1 MKKSFNPSK
10 FLALSLLLIFIGCGK
25 DDEDDEKKNG
35 GDLELKCEA
44 AISIEE
50 VTYFSADA
58 NLTWDCEEEPEVNR
72 IGVAYA
78 ENQAPGEGDSI
89 VWSDELE
96 ENTVVVLGDLMAE
109 TTYYV
114 RMVVES
120 EKNRWYS
127 SSESFTTDAAPTYM
141 YDIENNKY
149 PTVFINGQEWMA
161 EGLRTS
167 KYNDGTSILLIENL
181 HNWPQE
187 STGVY
192 ANYNNTPARS
202 VRAGAF
208 YNFQAV
214 NSGKLCPQGW
224 RVPTAQDFN
233 NLSDHLGGNAVAGGL
248 LKRANTSMWNPPNR
262 DATNETGF
270 SAVGG
275 GIVYHEIIG
284 NFGSRGVI
292 SVLWSSTEHD
302 ADRAYYRLLHF
313 NDGHFVSKRGKKTHG
328 MCVRCVRDE

>member
-1 MKKSFNPSK
+1 
-10 FLALSLLLIFIGCGK
+10 
-25 DDEDDEKKNG
+25 
-35 GDLELKCEA
+35 
-44 AISIEE
+44 
-50 VTYFSADA
+50 
-58 NLTWDCEEEPEVNR
+58 
-72 IGVAYA
+72 
-78 ENQAPGEGDSI
+78 
-89 VWSDELE
+89 
-96 ENTVVVLGDLMAE
+96 
-109 TTYYV
+109 
-114 RMVVES
+114 
-120 EKNRWYS
+120 
-127 SSESFTTDAAPTYM
+127 
-141 YDIENNKY
+141 DIDNNKY

-161 EGLRTS
+161 EGLRTT

-181 HNWPQE
+181 HDWLQD
-187 STGVY
+187 SIGVY
-192 ANYNNTPARS
+192 AHYDNISARS

-208 YNFQAV
+208 YNWQAV

-224 RVPTAQDFN
+224 RVPTAQDFSA
-233 NLSDHLGGNAVAGGL
+233 LSDYLGGNAVAGGA
-248 LKRANTSMWNPPNR
+248 LKRNNTSMWNAPNR

-292 SVLWSSTEHD
+292 SVMWSSTEHD

>member
-1 MKKSFNPSK
+1 MP
-10 FLALSLLLIFIGCGK
+10 LLFVFIFACNK
-25 DDEDDEKKNG
+25 DDDGNECDTQEG
-35 GDLELKCEA
+35 CEA
-44 AISIEE
+44 ILSIKKISH
-50 VTYFSADA
+50 YSAEAHFNWNCTDES
-58 NLTWDCEEEPEVNR
+58 NITR
-72 IGVAYA
+72 IGIAYNV
-78 ENQAPGEGDSI
+78 NQPPEESDSI
-89 VWSDELE
+89 VWLEELE
-96 ENTVVVLGDLMAE
+96 NDGLVILGDLKTE
-109 TTYYV
+109 TKYYIK
-114 RMVVES
+114 VVTETNC
-120 EKNRWYS
+120 NRWYS
-127 SSESFTTDAAPTYM
+127 NSESFITNAAPTFV

-181 HNWPQE
+181 HNWPQD
-187 STGVY
+187 SIGVY
-192 ANYNNTPARS
+192 ANYDNIPARS
-202 VRAGAF
+202 DRAGAL
-208 YNFQAV
+208 YNWQAV

-233 NLSDHLGGNAVAGGL
+233 NLSDYLGGNAVAGGP
-248 LKRANTSMWNPPNR
+248 LKRANSKMWNPPNR